1 MRVDEFIVRTLNFH
15 KYCII
20 SALSGVV
27 PGHRIESFAE
37 AKRLDQMNER
47 MPPSMATPPGQSPS
61 ASPQPRTRNG
71 PDA

>member
-1 MRVDEFIVRTLNFH
+1 MRVDEFANYIFCFH
-15 KYCII
+15 NCQLI